1 MRMPVTPLAR
11 ELIVM
16 LNSSAKPAKPRSPYG
31 IGHGSLSPHPGRSMT
46 TEAAPA
52 HVAGAYQDLEGADL
66 TALPVTGVIACRD
79 RAGVELDPPGRL
91 V

>member
-1 MRMPVTPLAR
+1 
-11 ELIVM
+11 
-16 LNSSAKPAKPRSPYG
+16 
-31 IGHGSLSPHPGRSMT
+31 MT